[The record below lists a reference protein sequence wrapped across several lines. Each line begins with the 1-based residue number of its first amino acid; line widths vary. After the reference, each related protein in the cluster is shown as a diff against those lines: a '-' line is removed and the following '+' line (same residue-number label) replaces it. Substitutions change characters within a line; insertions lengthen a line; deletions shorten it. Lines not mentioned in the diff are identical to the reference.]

1 MQKLLATL
9 FLLCLSVGLQ
19 ILVFTK
25 GWGLHPGSWL
35 WIIGGGFIGEAV
47 LLGISVEILNEK

>member
-9 FLLCLSVGLQ
+9 FLVCLMVGLQ

-35 WIIGGGFIGEAV
+35 WIIGGGVIGEAV
-47 LLGISVEILNEK
+47 LREISDAILNEK